1 MKVSTLFTINAIV
14 AVVFGLVFVLAP
26 AWTLSLYGITSNDPL
41 NYVGQLFGAS
51 LLSFAVITWLA
62 RNATASPARG
72 AIVLALFIG
81 DAIGFVVS
89 LIAQMKG
96 YANALGWSTV
106 AIYLLLA
113 LGFGY
118 LQFMGKES

>member
-1 MKVSTLFTINAIV
+1 
-14 AVVFGLVFVLAP
+14 
-26 AWTLSLYGITSNDPL
+26 L

-62 RNATASPARG
+62 RNATASPVRG

-96 YANALGWSTV
+96 FANALGWLTV

-118 LQFMGKES
+118 LQFMVKES

>member
-14 AVVFGLVFVLAP
+14 AVVFGLLFVLAP
-26 AWTLSLYGITSNDPL
+26 ALTLSLYGITSNEPL
-41 NYVGQLFGAS
+41 SYVGQLFGAS

-62 RNATASPARG
+62 RNTAASPARN

-96 YANALGWSTV
+96 FANALGWSTV

-118 LQFMGKES
+118 LQFMSKES

>member
-14 AVVFGLVFVLAP
+14 AVVFGLVFVFAP
-26 AWTLSLYGITSNDPL
+26 AMTLSLYGITSSDPL

-51 LLSFAVITWLA
+51 LLSFAVVSWLA
-62 RNATASPARG
+62 RNATASTARS
-72 AIVLALFIG
+72 AIVSALFIG

-96 YANALGWSTV
+96 FANALGWSTV

-113 LGFGY
+113 IGFGY
-118 LQFMGKES
+118 LQFMGRES